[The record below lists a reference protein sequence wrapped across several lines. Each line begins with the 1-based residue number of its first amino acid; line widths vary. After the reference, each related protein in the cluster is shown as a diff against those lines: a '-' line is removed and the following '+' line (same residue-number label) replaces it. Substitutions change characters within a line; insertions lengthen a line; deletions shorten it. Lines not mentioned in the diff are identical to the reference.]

1 MDLESIRKKIDSVDE
16 KIVQLLAER
25 TELALAIGRL
35 KDAKGG
41 PVYAPERESEVY
53 QRVCA
58 LAPGALPADALR
70 AIYREIMSASL
81 ALEQPL
87 KIAYLGPEATFTH
100 IAAIAKF
107 GSSVAYRP
115 LNTIGDVFSEVEKSQ
130 ADYGV
135 IPIENS
141 TEGAISHSLDMFMDS
156 DLKICSEIITNVS
169 MHLMSSSALKSIRRV
184 YSKPEAFA
192 QCRNWL
198 KGNLPNAELI
208 DTGSTTQAAKRAAAE
223 EGSAAI
229 ASRLAATYY
238 NLEIL
243 ASEIQDSTNNRT
255 RFLVIGRHIA
265 KRTGCDKTSIMV
277 SVKDKV
283 GALYEL
289 LAPIRQNRI
298 NMTKIE
304 SRPSR
309 QRVWDY
315 FFFIDLEGH
324 AEDPRVK
331 KTLRQIDRR
340 VKLLKILGSYPAA
353 SASVYGTPFP
363 SQHRGHP
370 ALRAGEAGRGG
381 PAGARPAVG
390 HQARLEREPA
400 GASQVRRAGHPASGA
415 SGLALSRRRAVSAEG
430 GPGPAARGE
439 PRLPYFR
446 QRLQ

>member
-353 SASVYGTPFP
+353 SASV
-363 SQHRGHP
+363 
-370 ALRAGEAGRGG
+370 
-381 PAGARPAVG
+381 
-390 HQARLEREPA
+390 
-400 GASQVRRAGHPASGA
+400 
-415 SGLALSRRRAVSAEG
+415 
-430 GPGPAARGE
+430 
-439 PRLPYFR
+439 
-446 QRLQ
+446 